1 MKEYGTSSMFSPCRA
16 LVSISGTGLDRL
28 SFENTSQMQKRVR
41 SSLARITRVK
51 RTEPFLLKPYLAFGV
66 KLSRA
71 TSLVEIL
78 ICWLTERPMEMASD
92 SMNTAALA
100 NSSLLM
106 SYDESVGEV

>member
-1 MKEYGTSSMFSPCRA
+1 MKGYGTSSMFPRA
-16 LVSISGTGLDRL
+16 VPSFPYREQGLTDFPSKTPHRC
-28 SFENTSQMQKRVR
+28 KRVR
-41 SSLARITRVK
+41 SSLARITRAT

>member
-1 MKEYGTSSMFSPCRA
+1 MKGYGTSSMFSPCRA

-41 SSLARITRVK
+41 SSLARIMRVNED
-51 RTEPFLLKPYLAFGV
+51 RTFLLKPYLAFGV

>member
-1 MKEYGTSSMFSPCRA
+1 MKGYGTSSMFSPCRA

-41 SSLARITRVK
+41 SSLARIT

>member
-1 MKEYGTSSMFSPCRA
+1 MKGYGTSSMFSPCRA

-28 SFENTSQMQKRVR
+28 SFENTSQMQKGFGPRWHVLRV
-41 SSLARITRVK
+41 ST

>member
-1 MKEYGTSSMFSPCRA
+1 MKGYGTSSMFPRA
-16 LVSISGTGLDRL
+16 VPSFPYREQGLTDFPSKTPHRCKKGFGPRWHVLRVST
-28 SFENTSQMQKRVR
+28 
-41 SSLARITRVK
+41 
-51 RTEPFLLKPYLAFGV
+51 RTEPLLLKPYLAFGV